1 MEAER
6 LERALLILD
15 RRRAR
20 LVVEPDEP
28 ASEIAGDSL
37 LKGLKRWVPE
47 RDEVGG
53 GKSSA
58 DRSLGVGVSGMNHE
72 AGRLL

>member
-6 LERALLILD
+6 VERALLILE
-15 RRRAR
+15 RRRVR
-20 LVVEPDEP
+20 LIVEPDEP
-28 ASEIAGDSL
+28 ASEIAVDSL

-53 GKSSA
+53 
-58 DRSLGVGVSGMNHE
+58 
-72 AGRLL
+72 

>member
-15 RRRAR
+15 RRRAI

-37 LKGLKRWVPE
+37 LRGLKRWVPE

-53 GKSSA
+53 
-58 DRSLGVGVSGMNHE
+58 
-72 AGRLL
+72 

>member
-6 LERALLILD
+6 VERALLILEC
-15 RRRAR
+15 RRVRI
-20 LVVEPDEP
+20 VVEPDEP

-53 GKSSA
+53 
-58 DRSLGVGVSGMNHE
+58 
-72 AGRLL
+72 